1 MPNECNETE
10 KFSEMSTVCLM
21 VVEQKINVFDVC
33 DTLLN
38 MAKFNKLAKHIEL
51 PDLPREL

>member
-1 MPNECNETE
+1 MQRNREILT
-10 KFSEMSTVCLM
+10 EMSTVCLM

-38 MAKFNKLAKHIEL
+38 MANFNKLAKHIEL